1 MTSDNMSRLRL
12 SVLTVLLTLFSV
24 ISYSAQRNEAEA
36 LEKAQIFYR
45 QNKTSLL
52 RSTISVQS
60 DGELQL
66 IYTCKETAPLLI
78 SANAPTY
85 FYIFNKGNGQG
96 FVIVSGDDATKTILG
111 YSDEGTFSV
120 DNMPENLQSWLNFYQ
135 SEIKYAMESGRSA
148 TLPDS
153 VQTVALR
160 SASAMSPLLGNIK
173 WDQGEPYNILCP
185 VNQTTKE
192 QTVTGCVATAM
203 AQIMMYHKWPVS
215 GTGSNS
221 YATTSYGTLSVD
233 FSKTSYDWNNMLD
246 GYGGTSTLKQD
257 TAVATLMYHCGVAVN
272 MNYNTAGN
280 GGSAAYNSDAAR
292 ALINKFGFDADIQT
306 CNRNLYTN
314 TDWKNRIKS
323 ELDAARPVFYAGTT
337 ETTGHAFVCDGYDSN
352 NLFHINWGWG
362 GMSNGYF
369 ELSALEPSSAG
380 IGGATGG
387 YSQNQVIITGI
398 QKPDGVTNTTYQLGM
413 ASMGLTSSK
422 TSLTNISN
430 TTFNVSFGFC
440 NLGLNN
446 FSGNLGI
453 GLYKNGVF
461 QRVLSSKSAS
471 LSSYYQIGSTSI
483 NSISLSSVTTA
494 GDYQL
499 FCIYQPN
506 GSTSWSVLNAT
517 NVLNNYLNVTISS
530 GNPQTATIQKPVT
543 QPSLSLTGAIQQVG
557 NAYQNKTANF
567 SVTIQNAGT
576 EFYSNLGI
584 RIDSISKASVSQYI
598 NYGVVCIPAGETKTF
613 TFSGDVT
620 CKPGSYYA
628 VAVYDSTNSY
638 STTDMKQIGPL
649 SYGQIPVA
657 ILNEPSAAS
666 LVWVNNLSLPNGTTV
681 YRNEDVTLNAAVRN
695 TGGFFDSEMLAF
707 VFPSTG
713 GSSLG
718 YLGPKTFYI
727 ETNETQNISLT
738 GSFDLAPGNYKFALY
753 YYRSN
758 WTQISNT
765 LAFTLV
771 DRVTDLN
778 NDKATDFTIYPNP
791 VKDRLNIKTAESII
805 KTQVFDLSGRMVLN
819 AQESKEL
826 AVSSLKPGIYLLR
839 VETENGVRTKRFIK
853 E

>member
-1 MTSDNMSRLRL
+1 MSRLRL
-12 SVLTVLLTLFSV
+12 SILTALLTFFSV
-24 ISYSAQRNEAEA
+24 MSYSAQRNEAEA
-36 LEKAQIFYR
+36 LEKAQLFYR

-52 RSTISVQS
+52 RSAVSVQS

-66 IYTCKETAPLLI
+66 IYACKETAPLLS

-111 YSDEGTFSV
+111 YSDEGSFSV
-120 DNMPENLQSWLNFYQ
+120 ENMPENLQNWLNFYQ
-135 SEIKYAMESGRSA
+135 SEIKYAMESGQSA
-148 TLPDS
+148 TPPDS

-160 SASAMSPLLGNIK
+160 SASTMSPLLGNIK

-185 VNQTTKE
+185 VNQTTKV

-221 YATTSYGTLSVD
+221 DVTSSYGTLFVD

-257 TAVATLMYHCGVAVN
+257 TAVATLMYHCGVAAN
-272 MNYNTAGN
+272 MNYNTTS
-280 GGSAAYNSDAAR
+280 SASYYNAAK
-292 ALINKFGFDADIQT
+292 ALIKNFGYDSDIQI
-306 CNRNLYTN
+306 CSRDFYTN
-314 TDWKNRIKS
+314 ADWKNKIKS
-323 ELDAARPVFYAGTT
+323 ELDAARPVFYSGSTEAG
-337 ETTGHAFVCDGYDSN
+337 GHAFVCDGYDSN
-352 NLFHINWGWG
+352 DLFHINWGWG
-362 GMSNGYF
+362 GMCNGYF
-369 ELSALEPSSAG
+369 ELSSLEPSSAG

-387 YSQNQVIITGI
+387 YSRSQDIITGI

-413 ASMGLTSSK
+413 VSMGLTPSV
-422 TSLTNISN
+422 TSLPNISE

-517 NVLNNYLNVTISS
+517 NILNNYLNVTISGS
-530 GNPQTATIQKPVT
+530 NPMTATIQKPVT
-543 QPSLSLTGAIQQVG
+543 QPSLSLTQAIQQVG
-557 NAYQNKTANF
+557 NAYQNKTATF
-567 SVTIQNAGT
+567 SVTIKNTGT

-584 RIDSISKASVSQYI
+584 RIDSISKTSVSQYI
-598 NYGVVCIPAGETKTF
+598 NYGIVCIPAGETKTF

-628 VAVYDSTNSY
+628 VAVYDSTNRY
-638 STTDMKQIGPL
+638 SMTDMKQIGPL

-666 LVWVNNLSLPNGTTV
+666 LVVNSLSLPNGTTV
-681 YRNEDVTLNAAVRN
+681 YRNEDVTLNAAVKN

-753 YYRSN
+753 YYRNS
-758 WTQISNT
+758 WILISNT
-765 LAFTLV
+765 LAFKLA
-771 DRVTDLN
+771 DRVTDLS
-778 NDKATDFTIYPNP
+778 NDKAADFTVYPNP
-791 VKDRLNIKTAESII
+791 VKDRLSIKTAESII
-805 KTQVFDLSGRMVLN
+805 KTQVFDLSGRMIVN

-826 AVSSLKPGIYLLR
+826 SVSSLKPGIYLLR
-839 VETENGVRTKRFIK
+839 VETENGIRTKRFIK